1 METEGYIKM
10 KLTMPYEYLTT
21 PKHFC
26 LQNLHCYG
34 NVSQGRNVVV
44 DIETLMKTV
53 MKLGICHCD
62 SEATP

>member
-1 METEGYIKM
+1 METEGYKM

-26 LQNLHCYG
+26 LQNLHYYG

-44 DIETLMKTV
+44 VIETYENGDET
-53 MKLGICHCD
+53 
-62 SEATP
+62 